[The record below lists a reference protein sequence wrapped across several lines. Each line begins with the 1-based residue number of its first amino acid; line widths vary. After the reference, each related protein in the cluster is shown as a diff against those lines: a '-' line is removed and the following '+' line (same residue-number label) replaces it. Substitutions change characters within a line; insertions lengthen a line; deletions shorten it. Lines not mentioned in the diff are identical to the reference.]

1 MNTHRPR
8 GTCGVCGRRVAVTET
23 HAVWRHDDPGHAR
36 ADDAPISCRGSW
48 TPAAEAT
55 GRATGPTQ
63 LDLLGFDAMPDEDRD
78 AVEHEKPNDDPDE
91 ASTGAADSLFA
102 GSAPAPAGGS
112 FGR

>member
-55 GRATGPTQ
+55 DHTTGPTQ
-63 LDLLGFDAMPDEDRD
+63 LDLLSVAAAAEEGEHPDRE
-78 AVEHEKPNDDPDE
+78 
-91 ASTGAADSLFA
+91 AADKTGELLA
-102 GSAPAPAGGS
+102 GSAPTPAGGS
-112 FGR
+112 PGR